1 MKNSIIKFFLT
12 LFILVFC
19 IIIFQKI
26 QISET
31 TTTDYWSD
39 EEMTI
44 LYLYYIK

>member
-1 MKNSIIKFFLT
+1 MKNIIKIFLT

-19 IIIFQKI
+19 ILIFQKI

-31 TTTDYWSD
+31 TTSDYWTN